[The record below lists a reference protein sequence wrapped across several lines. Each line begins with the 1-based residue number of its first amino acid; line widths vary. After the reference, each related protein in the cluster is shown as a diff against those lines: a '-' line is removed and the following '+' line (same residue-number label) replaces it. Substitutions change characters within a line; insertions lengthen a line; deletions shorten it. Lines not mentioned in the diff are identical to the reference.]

1 MNLPKTLLLVPI
13 FAVAT
18 LTALAQQ
25 VRAPATAG
33 TPPATPPVPASTVT
47 SSTATAATTTATD
60 DNDIVQLSPFQVTAP
75 NDDRSYFSAQT
86 ISSGRIA
93 TNLDDIAANVDV
105 ITKAQL
111 EDMGATDLSDLLAVA
126 VSTQEDIGGEFGG
139 ETINNIQWEGLGR
152 ASTIGRARGLPL
164 TGLVDYEPFDWSMD
178 FFNVERVDFF
188 LGTDAILFGNGQP
201 GGSVN
206 FTKDSAN
213 MNRTWLKANYR
224 FGSLS
229 DSRFTLDLQSAIIRD
244 KLAVRYEQLNAST
257 DNSFRKGDFQ
267 KRNIQ
272 YLTATFKPF
281 KNTTITANYEHG
293 NITRHQV
300 VAVGMMTTGNNTL
313 QLVPLDSV
321 SAWWNIDDPAK
332 YTTTANPALG
342 TSVYTPNANLYLGGR
357 NTTPGLY
364 PLGVDPSGNAYA
376 LQTVGNLGQ
385 VYASLPDSQT
395 LQPTTTAYPYYN
407 LPLDIY
413 DSNKYSIAGPS
424 SRYGQQYRDFRV
436 TLDQRLA
443 QNLYLRTYYRAANSD
458 QTSRFFMR
466 NSPVPTIY
474 ADPIP
479 STGADDPFS
488 GRMYATGNWRYETTN
503 NKYTAFNAA
512 LAYSHDFGNWL
523 GRHNVSLVYEDRTTT
538 YTRLRYQE
546 MAYTLDADGNAI
558 GQKLIRVNYFDP
570 NNSSTWNMGEWTPV
584 APSVDSSG
592 VTNYVGFL
600 PIGDQDNSTSTI
612 QRVSRQSFTANVQS
626 FWLKDRLV
634 TNIGYRRDYTDNLT
648 LSPQYLAPDTPAPSG
663 VPIGIPVRLNYY
675 DPQQVDDRV
684 KNKVESMGASAVLHL
699 NKGHN
704 LSLFAGY
711 SGNAS
716 DRIAQR
722 VLPDGQPPGVT
733 PRATTLEYGVRLSFL
748 DDKISARI
756 SAYNVKQTDN
766 YVGITGFWN
775 QFTRAGSTA
784 TANPPALT
792 IQLPVYNGTTF
803 SGTIATET
811 FNGTARALDAWADA
825 IHTGKLITDDQYALY
840 NKQLGR
846 VYSVTSGTWV
856 PGGNA
861 NRGVGGV
868 QMNNKSEGAE
878 VGIQLRPWKGASI
891 RINYTYTKPS
901 ADNTA
906 QDAFD
911 WLSAFYGYV
920 QQLPASVL
928 NQPFNING
936 VFTGLAN
943 ANNPPVNRPASVN
956 YTTGQVFDAT
966 FQSLYYWLDDWVT
979 QQEADYG
986 NRRHKLNIA
995 YSQNIT
1001 RGPLK
1006 GFRFGGAYVWQS
1018 GMMMAHYNSLSDDGR
1033 SLVTHTIWGPS
1044 YWTANGFIAYGW
1056 NTRVFNTRVRLT
1068 AQINIQNIFRD
1079 DYTVLPTRVPMVFKN
1094 IPNVGL
1100 VKSPLANA
1108 DGSYVI
1114 SKWNF
1119 ANPRAI
1125 YAQIGVEF

>member
-1 MNLPKTLLLVPI
+1 MNLAKTLLLAPL
-13 FAVAT
+13 FAGAT
-18 LTALAQQ
+18 LLATAQQ
-25 VRAPATAG
+25 APAPTAAN
-33 TPPATPPVPASTVT
+33 TPPATSPVPPAVVT
-47 SSTATAATTTATD
+47 SSTAAIAAAAGTTAAAG
-60 DNDIVQLSPFQVTAP
+60 DNDIVQMSPYNVTGQ
-75 NDDRSYFSAQT
+75 NDRDYFAGKT

-93 TNLDDIAANVDV
+93 TDLGDIAANVDV

-111 EDMGATDLSDLLAVA
+111 EDMGATDLSDLLSFANG
-126 VSTQEDIGGEFGG
+126 TQEDIGGEFGG

-164 TGLVDYEPFDWSMD
+164 TGLVDFEPFDWSMD
-178 FFNVERVDFF
+178 FFNVERADFF

-213 MNRTWLKANYR
+213 LNKTWLKTKYR

-229 DSRFTLDLQSAIIRD
+229 DSRFTLDLQSAIIRN

-281 KNTTITANYEHG
+281 ENTTITANYEHG
-293 NITRHQV
+293 NITRHQI
-300 VAVGMMTTGNNTL
+300 VATGMMVTGNNTL

-321 SAWWNIDDPAK
+321 STWWDNGK
-332 YTTTANPALG
+332 QTMTTPNPSLG
-342 TSVYTPNANLYLGGR
+342 TASFTPNAANLYLGGR
-357 NTTPGLY
+357 NATPSPY
-364 PLGVDPSGNAYA
+364 PLGADSSGNGYA
-376 LQTVGNLGQ
+376 LQTTGNLGE
-385 VYASLPDSQT
+385 VYANFLDPQT
-395 LQPTTTAYPYYN
+395 LQMTTTAFPYYN

-413 DSNKYSIAGPS
+413 NSNKYSIAGPS
-424 SRYGQQYRDFRV
+424 SRYGQDYRDFRI
-436 TLDQRLA
+436 TLEQRLA
-443 QNLYLRTYYRAANSD
+443 PNLYLKTYYRTANSD
-458 QTSRFFMR
+458 QTSRFFIR
-466 NSPVPTIY
+466 NNPVPTIY
-474 ADPIP
+474 GDPIP

-488 GRMYATGNWRYETTN
+488 GRLYTTGNWRYETTN

-512 LAYSHDFGNWL
+512 LAYSHNFGDWI

-546 MAYTLDADGNAI
+546 MAYTLDANGYAN
-558 GQKLIRVNYFDP
+558 GQRLMRVNYFDP
-570 NNSSTWNMGEWTPV
+570 NNNSTWNMGGWTPV
-584 APSVDSSG
+584 APYVDSSG
-592 VTNYVGFL
+592 VTNYVGWV

-612 QRVSRQSFTANVQS
+612 QRVSRQSFTASVQS
-626 FWLKDRLV
+626 FWLKGYLV

-648 LSPQYLAPDTPAPSG
+648 LSPQYLAPGTPPAQG
-663 VPIGIPVRLNYY
+663 VPLGIPVSLNYY
-675 DPQQVDDRV
+675 DPQQVDDRL

-704 LSLFAGY
+704 VALFAGY

-722 VLPDGQPPGVT
+722 ILPDGQPPGVT

-756 SAYNVKQTDN
+756 GGFSVKQTDS

-775 QFTRAGSTA
+775 QFTRAGGTLN
-784 TANPPALT
+784 NPPVLT
-792 IQLPVYNGTTF
+792 IIVPWDDG
-803 SGTIATET
+803 SGKIATET
-811 FNGTARALDAWADA
+811 FNGTTHALDVWADN
-825 IHTGKLITDDQYALY
+825 IYKYGLITDAQYALY

-846 VYSVTSGTWV
+846 VQNAAGQWV
-856 PGGNA
+856 QGGNA

-868 QMNNKSEGAE
+868 QMNNKSDGAE
-878 VGIQLRPWKGASI
+878 VGIQLRPWKDASI
-891 RINYTYTKPS
+891 KINYTYTKPS

-911 WLSAFYGYV
+911 WLSTFYGYV
-920 QQLPASVL
+920 QQLPGKNPTDFL
-928 NQPFNING
+928 NQPFTISG
-936 VFTGLAN
+936 VFTGTAN
-943 ANNPPVNRPASVN
+943 ANNPPVNRPAAG
-956 YTTGQVFDAT
+956 YTNGQVFDAT

-995 YSQNIT
+995 YSQSIT

-1006 GFRFGGAYVWQS
+1006 GFRFGGTYVWQS
-1018 GMMMAHYNSLSDDGR
+1018 GMIMAHYNSLSDDGQ

-1044 YWTANGFIAYGW
+1044 FWNANAFIAYGW

-1068 AQINIQNIFRD
+1068 AQINVQNIFRD
-1079 DYTVLPTRVPMVFKN
+1079 NYKVLPTRVPMYPIN
-1094 IPNVGL
+1094 IPNIGL
-1100 VKSPLANA
+1100 VKAPYLNA